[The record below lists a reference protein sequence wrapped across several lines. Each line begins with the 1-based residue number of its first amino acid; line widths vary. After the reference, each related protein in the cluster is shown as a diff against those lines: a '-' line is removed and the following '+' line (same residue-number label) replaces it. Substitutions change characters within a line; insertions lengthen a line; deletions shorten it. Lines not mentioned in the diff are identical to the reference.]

1 MPEKVLVQ
9 RVEIAQRAINKK
21 IERDEL
27 VPDPQVAREF
37 NITLMTLWRWTNDPK
52 LDFPARISIRN
63 RNFRSRHQLE
73 TFKSLMLRRAIAARA
88 GEPEA
93 A

>member
-1 MPEKVLVQ
+1 MPQAAKPLE
-9 RVEIAQRAINKK
+9 A

-27 VPDPQVAREF
+27 VPDPVVAREF
-37 NITLMTLWRWTNDPK
+37 GISLMSLWRYTHDPK
-52 LDFPARISIRN
+52 LNFPAAIKIRN
-63 RNFRSRHQLE
+63 RNFRSRRQLE
-73 TFKSLMLRRAIAARA
+73 AFKSLMLRRAVAARA